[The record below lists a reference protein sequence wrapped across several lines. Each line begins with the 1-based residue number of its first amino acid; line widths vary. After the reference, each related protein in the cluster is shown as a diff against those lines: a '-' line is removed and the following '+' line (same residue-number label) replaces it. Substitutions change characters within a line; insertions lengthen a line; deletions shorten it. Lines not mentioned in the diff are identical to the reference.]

1 MPKLDDLKTR
11 VEEKKKKPK
20 KFGGIDK
27 AEESIDLM
35 AVDSIVTRMKKK
47 YREQGVEFE
56 EVGGRL
62 SELRGIIAESQMS
75 KIRVQGVEDLTE
87 FSSPAI
93 RNLGKIYL
101 LFELPLKFLSK
112 ILIRMPGTGQ
122 LGYYLYSAN
131 MKYSIQQY
139 LAIATSVSVIA
150 AFFVLLLFAGAG
162 WFLGNNFILLL
173 SPIIAVFVFLFV
185 AIMAFLYPKNIA
197 AKRGKEISVE
207 LPFALRHMSTELR
220 AGIGLYKTLQAIA
233 VSDYGV
239 LSEEFSRTISEVEE
253 GTDTKVALRHFAL
266 RSESKSLRSAL
277 LHIIRALKTGGNLSD
292 IMNKIAEDVSFEL
305 RIAMRDFGEKMNFF
319 GVIFI
324 FMAIVIPVFVAV
336 IGGITNSPLPNVGGL
351 GLTPTMMGIFYLVLM
366 PGIMVLLV
374 YYLKIAQPTV

>member
-1 MPKLDDLKTR
+1 MPELDDLRKQ
-11 VEEKKKKPK
+11 VEEKKKTAK
-20 KFGGIDK
+20 KFGAIEKD
-27 AEESIDLM
+27 EESIDLD
-35 AVDSIVTRMKKK
+35 AVDKIVTRMKKK
-47 YREQGVEFE
+47 YRDQGVEFE

-62 SELRGIIAESQMS
+62 SELRGIIAESQLS
-75 KIRVQGVEDLTE
+75 KIRVQGIEDLTE
-87 FSSPAI
+87 FSSPTI
-93 RNLGKIYL
+93 RSLGRVYL
-101 LFELPLKFLSK
+101 LFELPLKFISK
-112 ILIRMPGTGQ
+112 ILRRMPGAGE

-139 LAIATSVSVIA
+139 LAISTSVSVIA
-150 AFFVLLLFAGAG
+150 AFFVLLLFAGLG
-162 WFLGNNFILLL
+162 WFLDNNLILLL
-173 SPIIAVFVFLFV
+173 SPIIAIFVFLFA
-185 AIMAFLYPKNIA
+185 AIICFLNPKSKA
-197 AKRGKEISVE
+197 MKRGKEISVE
-207 LPFALRHMSTELR
+207 LPFALRHMSTELK

-266 RSESKSLRSAL
+266 RTESKSLRSAL

-351 GLTPTMMGIFYLVLM
+351 GLNPTMMGIFYLVLM
-366 PGIMVLLV
+366 PGIMILLV